1 MTSINSEVRSERQFL
16 NLKLVEKDKV
26 KKEALKLLVKDEVV
40 EGAFQTVRDQ
50 VIFTNKR
57 VITVNYQGVTGTR
70 VSMFNYPY
78 SKIQYYAIET
88 AGLVDIDSELNI
100 FFSNGVVLKLEFR
113 TYVDIERLCAVIS
126 NYVL

>member
-1 MTSINSEVRSERQFL
+1 M
-16 NLKLVEKDKV
+16 
-26 KKEALKLLVKDEVV
+26 VKDEIV
-40 EGAFQTVRDQ
+40 EGAFQTIRDQ

-57 VITVNYQGVTGTR
+57 VMTINYQGVTGTKI
-70 VSMFNYPY
+70 SIFCYPY

-100 FFSNGVVLKLEFR
+100 FFSNGISLKLEFR
-113 TYVDIERLCAVIS
+113 TWVDIERLCAVIS

>member
-1 MTSINSEVRSERQFL
+1 MTSINSEVRSEKQFL
-16 NLKLVEKDKV
+16 NLKLIKKEDV
-26 KKEALKLLVKDEVV
+26 KKEALKLLVKDEIV
-40 EGAFQTVRDQ
+40 EGAFQTIRDQ

-57 VITVNYQGVTGTR
+57 VMTVNYQGVTGTKT
-70 VSMFNYPY
+70 SIFCYPY

-100 FFSNGVVLKLEFR
+100 FFSNGISLKLEFR
-113 TYVDIERLCAVIS
+113 TWVDIERLCAVIS

>member
-1 MTSINSEVRSERQFL
+1 
-16 NLKLVEKDKV
+16 
-26 KKEALKLLVKDEVV
+26 
-40 EGAFQTVRDQ
+40 
-50 VIFTNKR
+50 
-57 VITVNYQGVTGTR
+57 
-70 VSMFNYPY
+70 MFNYPY